1 MNPSSSA
8 VLEPLF
14 AYREYVVISRV
25 ETVDLSTYTPAAIPT
40 IGSAASYIC
49 QLTIAWRSYHLYSK
63 DNKVKLDVTYIHAQ
77 KSPLW
82 E

>member
-49 QLTIAWRSYHLYSK
+49 QLTIA
-63 DNKVKLDVTYIHAQ
+63 
-77 KSPLW
+77 
-82 E
+82 